1 MRRAPTLAAIHAAE
15 MRVARARQDTVDR
28 LRRGQVA
35 LRAALTRPST
45 VALAAGAAG
54 LLTFLIARGLRPRAA
69 TPAAG
74 LTARTSAAGLVAT
87 FVARYAVRHL
97 PFILQQ
103 LRAALKQRAA
113 PADADR
119 SKWPGTGHAASGML
133 H

>member
-1 MRRAPTLAAIHAAE
+1 VALARR
-15 MRVARARQDTVDR
+15 DTVDR

-35 LRAALTRPST
+35 LRAAVTRPST

-54 LLTFLIARGLRPRAA
+54 LLTFLIARRLRPRAA

-74 LTARTSAAGLVAT
+74 ATARTSAAGLVVT
-87 FVARYAVRHL
+87 FVARYALRHL

-103 LRAALKQRAA
+103 FRAALKQSAA
-113 PADADR
+113 PADPDR
-119 SKWPGTGHAASGML
+119 SRWPDTGHAAPGML